1 MDWDLEDRLLS
12 VGRTILDLVA
22 AAEARRRRFR
32 VRESEARVI
41 REIAERILAGE
52 SSSSI
57 VRDLN
62 ARKVPTRGASTA
74 RRRQAIQVVVSNPR
88 YAGLR
93 VLRGQVF
100 GPAAWPALITV
111 DQHEAVVAHAE
122 QTRLARAS
130 KRDVRRADSPALP

>member
-74 RRRQAIQVVVSNPR
+74 RRRQAIQVV
-88 YAGLR
+88 GT
-93 VLRGQVF
+93 RGTPVC
-100 GPAAWPALITV
+100 GSCAARFSV
-111 DQHEAVVAHAE
+111 
-122 QTRLARAS
+122 RLPG
-130 KRDVRRADSPALP
+130 RR